1 MVKSKKKLQRQEQGE
16 ITEGSGYYYT
26 DQDSDQK
33 MVEFDVDASNKL
45 LFPGNVTGDVGG
57 IEDMD

>member
-16 ITEGSGYYYT
+16 ITVGSGYYYT